1 MKEWVVWI
9 DLAARLASG
18 LLLVV
23 LPKAIIALLGLPK
36 VPETFWPRM
45 TGILLLAA
53 ACGTAI
59 EARWPGKGG
68 PSLGGLVAL
77 NLAVSFAL
85 ATALVV
91 GQLDIPKRGRVLMWL
106 AALSSAVLG
115 LVQLAWA

>member
-1 MKEWVVWI
+1 MKEWIFWI
-9 DLAARLASG
+9 DLAARLGAG

-23 LPKAIIALLGLPK
+23 LPKPLISLLGLPK

-45 TGILLLAA
+45 TGILLLAI

-59 EARWPGKGG
+59 EVRFPGKGG

-77 NLAVSFAL
+77 NLAAAFAL

-91 GQLDIPKRGRVLMWL
+91 GQLDIPRRGRLLVWL
-106 AALSSAVLG
+106 AALCSAILG
-115 LVQLAWA
+115 LVQLAWV